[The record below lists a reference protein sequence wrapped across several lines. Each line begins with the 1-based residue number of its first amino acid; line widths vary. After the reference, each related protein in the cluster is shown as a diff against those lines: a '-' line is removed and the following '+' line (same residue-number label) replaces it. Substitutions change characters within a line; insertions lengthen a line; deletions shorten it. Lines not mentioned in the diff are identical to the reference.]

1 MPLNDSN
8 FHNRLISIRR
18 NFHRH
23 PELSH
28 QETRTTD
35 QGLWKNCRAR

>member
-1 MPLNDSN
+1 MPLNDSD
-8 FHNRLISIRR
+8 FHNWLISIRR

-35 QGLWKNCRAR
+35 QGL